1 MIEKL
6 NILFSVLLTVLKFR
20 FSRVRKYF
28 WLRLMVESW
37 PESLKMDSSRAE
49 VCSGVV
55 PCFCGREVRCSF
67 STCVRDQNRVAN
79 LEMPMMGLVM
89 QGS

>member
-1 MIEKL
+1 
-6 NILFSVLLTVLKFR
+6 
-20 FSRVRKYF
+20 
-28 WLRLMVESW
+28 
-37 PESLKMDSSRAE
+37 MDSSRAE